1 MAQNYRQVKAIEY
14 KNKKRLLELNPNL
27 NESSGIYFL
36 TRQDEDGFKYAYVGQ
51 AKHILTRLAQHLVGY
66 QHIDLSLK
74 SHGLYSVKNQY
85 GWKVGFLNFPESML
99 DEKEQ
104 YYIKQYAD
112 NGYHLRNKTSGSQ
125 GKGKSK
131 IADYKQPKTY
141 REGIAQGYKNAS
153 KEISHLFDLHLD
165 VTTKSHIPNANQ
177 RKALEK
183 FKDFLNYHKKEIEK

>member
-14 KNKKRLLELNPNL
+14 KNKKRLLELNSNL
-27 NESSGIYFL
+27 NEGSGIYFL
-36 TRQDEDGFKYAYVGQ
+36 TRQDEDGFKYAYIGQ

-112 NGYHLRNKTSGSQ
+112 NGYQLRNKTSGSQ

-131 IADYKQPKTY
+131 IADYKQPKTQG
-141 REGIAQGYKNAS
+141 EGIEQGYKKAS
-153 KEISHLFDLHLD
+153 KEISHLFELHLD
-165 VTTKSHIPNANQ
+165 FTTKSPIPNANQ
-177 RKALEK
+177 RKAFDK
-183 FKDFLNYHKKEIEK
+183 FKDFLNYHKQENEE